1 MQETSTNVEPTR
13 TTDAI
18 LAADV
23 GGTHARLAMI
33 PDSRK
38 VADYAACETQTF
50 RCADYPGLAAIVAAY
65 LERVGAYWQVN
76 SAAIA
81 IAGVESD
88 GVIKGTRL
96 AWDVDVAT
104 VSEAIGG
111 KRVTFV
117 NDFLAAAVG
126 SQVYCTKPSVVL
138 QEGSVGGRTV
148 VVLGPGT
155 GFGAAAV
162 SKTETGVQVMRSE
175 AGQMP
180 FAPTTDIQEQLSER
194 YWQDAGSRPTNETF
208 VSGGGLSLIY
218 RLLGGLDGEARSSPA
233 AVIDGA
239 RHRAD
244 TTAGR
249 ALSVF
254 CSMLGGVCQA
264 LALGYYADGGVL
276 IGGGIARRIVPE
288 LMDSDFM
295 ERFVSHE
302 SMQDFLRH
310 LPVGLLDDDEYA
322 IAGAAAA
329 VAFGAGTLN
338 S

>member
-1 MQETSTNVEPTR
+1 MRGASSKTEPTP
-13 TTDAI
+13 TTGAI

-23 GGTHARLAMI
+23 GGTHARFAMI
-33 PDSRK
+33 PESRN
-38 VADYAACETQTF
+38 VADYAACETQSF
-50 RCADYPGLAAIVAAY
+50 RCADYPGLAAIVASY
-65 LERVGAYWQVN
+65 LEGVGVRWQVKA
-76 SAAIA
+76 AAIA

-96 AWDVDVAT
+96 AWDVDTAA

-111 KRVTFV
+111 QPVTFV

-126 SQVYCTKPSVVL
+126 SQVYCAMPSVVL
-138 QEGSVGGRTV
+138 QEGSAGGRTV

-162 SKTETGVQVMRSE
+162 SKTEAGIQVMRSE

-180 FAPTTDIQEQLSER
+180 FAPTTGIQEQLAEQYR
-194 YWQDAGSRPTNETF
+194 RDTGNRPTNETF
-208 VSGGGLSLIY
+208 VSGSGLSLIY
-218 RLLGGLDGEARSSPA
+218 RLLGGSHGEAKSSPA

-244 TTAGR
+244 ATARR

-254 CSMLGGVCQA
+254 CSMLGGVCQV
-264 LALGYYADGGVL
+264 LALGYYADGGVV
-276 IGGGIARRIVPE
+276 IGGGVARRMVPE
-288 LMDSDFM
+288 LVNSDFV

-302 SMQDFLRH
+302 SMQGFLQQ

-329 VAFGAGTLN
+329 VAFGAGSL
-338 S
+338 SS